1 LDFTVAEGHGHP
13 LVSSN
18 EERKG
23 IRMSNI
29 VMKQMEFRSQ
39 ILLERPLL
47 SAIVAET

>member
-1 LDFTVAEGHGHP
+1 MVTLI
-13 LVSSN
+13 SSN

-29 VMKQMEFRSQ
+29 VMRRMEFRSQ

-47 SAIVAET
+47 SAIIVETSVTV